1 MTPTQPPKK
10 ILVTGATG
18 YIGGRLIP
26 ELLRKKYFVRAV
38 SRNLSKLKAR
48 SWAQHPQV
56 ELVEADALDK
66 NQLEAACTG
75 IDVAYYLVHSMVP
88 GQDNFEEADR
98 VAATNMT
105 QAAEH
110 AGLKRIIY
118 LSGLGDEAPNLST
131 HLKSRTEVG
140 HILSQGRVATTILRA
155 AMIIGSGSASFEIL
169 RYLVE
174 RLPWMITP
182 KWLKTP
188 CQPIAVRNVINYLVG
203 CVTSSETSGHSFDI
217 GGPDIL
223 TYRQLMDIYAEEAH
237 LKKRVIV
244 PIPILTPRL
253 SSYWIHIVT
262 PVPSSI
268 ARPLAEGL
276 KNPVI
281 CREDTIKK
289 IIPQDLLTCREAIR
303 LALERSSRDQV
314 VSRWT
319 DAGELPPF
327 EWSYEGDPTWSGGT
341 LFKDQRSKTVQLS
354 ADRLWSIIS
363 QIGGSNGWYYAN
375 WLWKIR
381 GLIDRVVGGV
391 GLSRGRRNAKEI
403 MMGDALDFWRV
414 LEVEKNKKLILAA
427 EMKLPGDALLKFEI
441 NALKSGESQLTQT
454 ALFKPRGVLGLLY
467 WYAVTPFH
475 HFVFQGMLERI
486 IKLAQTSTV
495 DIQKMNKNEL

>member
-1 MTPTQPPKK
+1 MK

-56 ELVEADALDK
+56 ELVQADVLDGQ
-66 NQLEAACTG
+66 QLTSACSG

-88 GQDNFEEADR
+88 GQHNFAEADR
-98 VAATNMT
+98 IAAKNMSHAATK
-105 QAAEH
+105 ASV
-110 AGLKRIIY
+110 KRIIY
-118 LSGLGDEAPNLST
+118 LSGLGDDTADLSA

-140 HILSQGRVATTILRA
+140 QILKQGPVPTTILRA

-188 CQPIAVRNVINYLVG
+188 CQPIAVRNVIDYLVR
-203 CVTSSETSGHSFDI
+203 CAESPETSGKNFDI
-217 GGPDIL
+217 GGPDTL
-223 TYRQLMDIYAEEAH
+223 TYRELMDIYAEEAH
-237 LKKRVIV
+237 LKKRIII

-253 SSYWIHIVT
+253 SSYWIHLVT
-262 PVPSSI
+262 PVPAAI
-268 ARPLAEGL
+268 ASPLAEGL
-276 KNPVI
+276 KNPVV
-281 CREDTIKK
+281 CRENHIQK
-289 IIPQDLLTCREAIR
+289 IIPQTLLSCREAIR
-303 LALERSSRDQV
+303 LALERSAQGQV
-314 VSRWT
+314 ISRWT

-327 EWSYEGDPTWSGGT
+327 EWSYEGDPSWSGGT
-341 LFKDQRSKTVQLS
+341 LFKDQRSKTIRVS
-354 ADRLWSIIS
+354 EDRLWTVIT
-363 QIGGSNGWYYAN
+363 QIGGDNGWYYAN

-381 GLIDRVVGGV
+381 GAIDRVLGGV
-391 GLSRGRRNAKEI
+391 GLARGRRNSQEL

-414 LEVEKNKKLILAA
+414 LESEKNKKLVLVA
-427 EMKLPGDALLKFEI
+427 EMKLPGEAILKFEI
-441 NALKSGESQLTQT
+441 KTLESGECQLTQT
-454 ALFKPRGVLGLLY
+454 ALFKPRGILGLLY

-475 HFVFQGMLERI
+475 HYIFQGMLEKI
-486 IKLAQTSTV
+486 VKLAQSEE
-495 DIQKMNKNEL
+495 K